1 MACTID
7 ATPGGATANAYCT
20 IAEAS
25 AYNETHVS
33 GATWAAASDDAK
45 CRTLQTATRLL
56 DNYVTWS
63 GAPTTTT
70 QALAWPRIGM
80 LEPNYALIDPI
91 NFATIPSTDIPN
103 NLKKA
108 VAEYARLLLG
118 NDPTA
123 PSETE
128 LAGIASLRAGNVELT
143 FRSPSEAAA
152 STSRAVLPSSVMAY
166 IRAWTTTSATSKQLV
181 RT

>member
-1 MACTID
+1 VAATID
-7 ATPGGATANAYCT
+7 ATPGGVSANSYCT
-20 IAEAS
+20 VAEATS
-25 AYNETHVS
+25 YNDAHIS
-33 GATWAAASDDAK
+33 GAVWTAATDDAK
-45 CRTLQTATRLL
+45 IRALITATQLL
-56 DNYVTWS
+56 DSHVTWT

-91 NFATIPSTDIPN
+91 NFATIPSTAIPS

-108 VAEYARLLLG
+108 VAEYGRLLLG

-123 PSETE
+123 PSDTE
-128 LAGIASLRAGNVELT
+128 LAGISSLRAGSVELT
-143 FRSPSEAAA
+143 FRSPSEASA
-152 STSRAVLPSSVMAY
+152 SASRAVVPSSVMAY
-166 IRAWTTTSATSKQLV
+166 IRTWTSTSAISKQLV